1 MNACRLKMD
10 FAGPIFYACGALDPH
25 QAVCLPGHD
34 TQFRVP
40 VIGTA
45 VATQRW
51 RHSHPD
57 NWWRPRAKGWN
68 SGPALPRRLPSEVE
82 DLVKK
87 MTADRLS
94 IDFVHCGL
102 EFLIGEM
109 DRSSNR
115 IAVGLIVA
123 ALMIGS
129 SLIILAGTGPT
140 LWGLPVFGLVGFAT
154 AFILGS
160 SAESVGEFKSFPRC

>member
-1 MNACRLKMD
+1 M
-10 FAGPIFYACGALDPH
+10 
-25 QAVCLPGHD
+25 
-34 TQFRVP
+34 
-40 VIGTA
+40 
-45 VATQRW
+45 
-51 RHSHPD
+51 
-57 NWWRPRAKGWN
+57 
-68 SGPALPRRLPSEVE
+68 
-82 DLVKK
+82 KK